1 MGNPA
6 TKKEWRPK
14 TGEYVLY
21 RDDYDRTWKQ
31 GKVYSYESHYDV
43 RIYLHNGI
51 ACAVFRVSELRP
63 ILNGQ

>member
-1 MGNPA
+1 MA
-6 TKKEWRPK
+6 KKWETWRPH
-14 TGEYVLY
+14 TGEYILY
-21 RDDYDRTWKQ
+21 RDGYTKTWRQ

-43 RIYLHNGI
+43 RIYLACGI